1 MSKNIN
7 KNDLQ
12 GYGTF
17 LSEKVHHEV
26 RQRLIRKKQ
35 VKTSRWMSRIPSEA
49 LLSDCSIPGTHDSA
63 AHGSMWPFV
72 STQNLDIHQQLHA
85 GIRYFDLR
93 CGLRHDELQMVHGTA
108 LLGQTLLSVLETM
121 YTFLKSHPSEGL
133 LVQIKQDRRPESSST
148 TFVPAL
154 WSLLDARPQYWRTFP
169 TTPTMDE
176 LRGKIQLFR
185 RFEGPPYRGIDVS
198 RWLDNTPK
206 PFMIETWANVQIVI
220 QDHYN
225 PSEPEPL
232 PQFVADKGADVS
244 AMLMR
249 AARDVDA
256 GRWYINFASAYQFN
270 VWYQTPPKAV
280 AMGGY
285 WDFAWV
291 EGLNPKLAGFLK
303 TWKDDEVGKRFWT
316 RARSWLCIGDG
327 DEKRSRGRR
336 KRYGVVLMDFP
347 DAVPD
352 LIDTLIMTNFVKK
365 KRKTKMKMLQ
375 PVNLMALFLLLVFL
389 AGALLLLIHGPAD
402 RRICRPAFMRGCIP
416 GVGLPWQRGVT
427 EETQ

>member
-1 MSKNIN
+1 MPKNIN

-17 LSEKVHHEV
+17 LSEKAHHEV
-26 RQRLIRKKQ
+26 KQRLTRKKHI
-35 VKTSRWMSRIPSEA
+35 KTSRWMSKIPSDA

-63 AHGSMWPFV
+63 AHGSIWPFV

-93 CGLRHDELQMVHGTA
+93 CGLRNNELQMVHGTA

-121 YTFLKSHPSEGL
+121 YAFLASHPSEGL
-133 LVQIKQDRRPESSST
+133 MVQIKQDRRPESSDT

-154 WSLLDARPQYWRTFP
+154 WSLLDSQPQYWRTFP
-169 TTPTMDE
+169 TTPTMAE

-185 RFEGPPYRGIDVS
+185 RFDGPPYRGIDVS
-198 RWLDNTPK
+198 RWLDNPAK
-206 PFMIETWANVQIVI
+206 PFVIHTWAGVQVVI

-225 PSEPEPL
+225 PSDPEPL
-232 PQFVADKGADVS
+232 PRFVADKGADVS
-244 AMLMR
+244 GMLMR
-249 AARDVDA
+249 AARDPDPA
-256 GRWYINFASAYQFN
+256 TWYVNFASAYQFN

-285 WDFAWV
+285 WDFVWV

-303 TWKDDEVGKRFWT
+303 TWKDDEEGKSLVM
-316 RARSWLCIGDG
+316 RARDWLRFGGG
-327 DEKRSRGRR
+327 DEKPNRGRR

-347 DAVPD
+347 EMVPD
-352 LIDTLIMTNFVKK
+352 LIETLIQTNFVRN
-365 KRKTKMKMLQ
+365 KRKTKVLQ
-375 PVNLMALFLLLVFL
+375 PVNLVALFLLLVFL

-402 RRICRPAFMRGCIP
+402 RRQRRGS
-416 GVGLPWQRGVT
+416 
-427 EETQ
+427 EA